1 MFYGCVGG
9 MVSGLAASAIMAGA
23 TAVMGSPA
31 VTSLNAVGAWV
42 VRWLQ
47 YSAPDALNG
56 FYYDATLGGILLTAG
71 VGALVGAVLGGL
83 LARFP
88 DDQPFVWGA
97 VAGAVLWL
105 LAKAVLAPVLDPV
118 LNRTVDWRVLLVTC
132 LAFGIMLGAWMH
144 YGRRLLGR
152 EVEGF
157 VSQWP
162 FGSAEQAERA
172 STLDR
177 A

>member
-9 MVSGLAASAIMAGA
+9 MVSGLAASAIMAGV

-31 VTSLNAVGAWV
+31 VTSLNSVGAWI

-47 YSAPDALNG
+47 YAAPDALNG

-105 LAKAVLAPVLDPV
+105 LVKAALAPALDPV
-118 LNRTVDWRVLLVTC
+118 LNRVVDWRVLLVTC
-132 LAFGIMLGAWMH
+132 LAFGLMLGAWMH
-144 YGRRLLGR
+144 YGRRVLGR
-152 EVEGF
+152 EVEEF
-157 VSQWP
+157 VSRWQLS
-162 FGSAEQAERA
+162 SADRAERA
-172 STLDR
+172 GTFDR